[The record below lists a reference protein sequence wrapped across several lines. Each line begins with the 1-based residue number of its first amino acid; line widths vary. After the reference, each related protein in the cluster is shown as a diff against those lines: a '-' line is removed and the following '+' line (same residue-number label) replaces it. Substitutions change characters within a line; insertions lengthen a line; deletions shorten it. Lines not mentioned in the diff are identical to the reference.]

1 MNRDTRKF
9 RTTVFKSL
17 DTIFNACKTT
27 VKSWDKR
34 GTHIPVKLFAQLVD
48 KAKWHTGVKD
58 SVLRRNEEN
67 FSKMISKISEGLGK
81 SAVSFDTDTIPLKV
95 IKEVFQKIKDDFD
108 KGIENPKKL

>member
-48 KAKWHTGVKD
+48 KAKWNTGVKD
-58 SVLRRNEEN
+58 PIALRYEQN
-67 FSKMISKISEGLGK
+67 FNKMLDKISEGFGK
-81 SAVSFDTDTIPLKV
+81 SAKSFGTDTIPLKV
-95 IKEVFQKIKDDFD
+95 IKEVFQKTKDDFD
-108 KGIENPKKL
+108 KGTENPKKP